1 MAVDAAGGA
10 AGAGAGLTGAA
21 GVDESVGWLM
31 ATAYEMARRRVARRS
46 ARPGHLTC
54 HVRRPGRMLPKIAD
68 GDADREGGR
77 ESPMATQIANGDVPR
92 KWGGPA
98 GQ

>member
-10 AGAGAGLTGAA
+10 AGAGAELTGAA
-21 GVDESVGWLM
+21 GVDESLGWLM

-46 ARPGHLTC
+46 ARSGHLTC

-68 GDADREGGR
+68 GDADREW
-77 ESPMATQIANGDVPR
+77 DVHR
-92 KWGGPA
+92 TWGGAA

>member
-10 AGAGAGLTGAA
+10 AGAGAELTGAA

-31 ATAYEMARRRVARRS
+31 ATAYEMAHRRVARRS

-54 HVRRPGRMLPKIAD
+54 RLGRPGRMFPKIAD

-77 ESPMATQIANGDVPR
+77 ESLMATQIANGDAHR
-92 KWGGPA
+92 KWGGSG